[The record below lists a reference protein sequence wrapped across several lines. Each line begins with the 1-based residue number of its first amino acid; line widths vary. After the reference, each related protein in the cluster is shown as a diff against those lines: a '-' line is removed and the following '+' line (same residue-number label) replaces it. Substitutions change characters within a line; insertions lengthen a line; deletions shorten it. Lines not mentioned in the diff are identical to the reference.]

1 MVDVVA
7 IEATTRGCKYLGY
20 FSSKRRLLTCP
31 VEGVVIF
38 ECERLLILTPLPGE
52 SLGAPEHHSS
62 CQLSAAENIENKLR
76 KIQISK
82 VCSFTDRWDRAGF
95 LAGACHRLCM
105 YVYLERF

>member
-1 MVDVVA
+1 M
-7 IEATTRGCKYLGY
+7 
-20 FSSKRRLLTCP
+20 
-31 VEGVVIF
+31 IF
-38 ECERLLILTPLPGE
+38 ERECLLILTPLPGE

-82 VCSFTDRWDRAGF
+82 VCSFTDRWDRAAF

-105 YVYLERF
+105 YVYLERGSNSSELARQWASRWI